1 MEGLKKSFAIL
12 LALCFAVVVNASIG
26 YAKEWKVPAEWK
38 YIKFAGGAASGS
50 WTPLTAKVCEL
61 INKNVPGVQASSTLG
76 ATYSNLAALNKG
88 QVQMAMTLSNA
99 LAECYY
105 LIDPGGLKKVKQTPN
120 IRFLGSMHMGALHA
134 FVRKDSDIYHFSD
147 LAKRPVRIICGPMG
161 SSAYFF
167 NNLILKTY
175 GSSIEDLEKRGGTV
189 HKVYNQQ
196 GVNMMKDRKMDMV
209 ANHTGLYAS
218 WVMDAAT
225 SPGIRFL
232 EFEPEKGKALMEKLF
247 GSVEVV
253 IPKDMYPGIEK
264 DYHTFGYYFPIAV
277 HKEMPEELAYRITKV
292 IWENLKEVQSIG
304 AFGKGI
310 RWETCFAGN
319 TIPIHPGA
327 ERYYKE
333 KGLTIPPLPDMSK
346 FK

>member
-1 MEGLKKSFAIL
+1 MRLNRKRMMIMGLM
-12 LALCFAVVVNASIG
+12 LALTFSSVTAFSAD
-26 YAKEWKVPAEWK
+26 WQVPTKWK

-61 INKNVPGVQASSTLG
+61 INKNIRGVQSSSTLG
-76 ATYSNLAALNKG
+76 STYGNLASLNSG

-105 LIDPGGLKKVKQTPN
+105 RIDPGGLKAVKHAPD
-120 IRFLGSMHMGALHA
+120 IRFLASMHYGALHA
-134 FVRKDSDIYHFSD
+134 FVRKDSDIKSFSD
-147 LAKRPVRIICGPMG
+147 LAKRPVSIISGPMA
-161 SSAYFF
+161 SSAHFF

-175 GSSIEDLEKRGGTV
+175 GSSIEDLEKRGGIA

-196 GVNMMKDRKMDMV
+196 GVNMMKDGKLDMV

-232 EFEPEKGKALMEKLF
+232 EFEPDTQKQLMEALY
-247 GSVEVV
+247 GSVDIV

-277 HKEMPEELAYRITKV
+277 HKNMPDELSYRITKI
-292 IWENLKEVQSIG
+292 IWENLKEIQSIG
-304 AFGKGI
+304 AFGKDI
-310 RWETCFAGN
+310 KWETCLAGN

-333 KGLTIPPLPDMSK
+333 RGVSIPPLPDMSRYK
-346 FK
+346 

>member
-1 MEGLKKSFAIL
+1 MKPKRKMVLAL
-12 LALCFAVVVNASIG
+12 LALSCVLVFTASTAISG
-26 YAKEWKVPAEWK
+26 EWQVPAKWK

-50 WTPLTAKVCEL
+50 WTPLTAKICEL
-61 INKNVPGVQASSTLG
+61 INKNIPGVQASSTLG
-76 ATYSNLAALNKG
+76 ATYGNLAALNKG
-88 QVQMAMTLSNA
+88 QVQLAMTLSNA

-105 LIDPGGLKKVKQTPN
+105 LIDPGGLKKVKQAPN
-120 IRFLGSMHMGALHA
+120 IRFLGSMHYGAVHA
-134 FVRKDSDIYHFSD
+134 FVRKDGDIYSFAD
-147 LAKRPVRIICGPMG
+147 LAKRPVSIMCGPMG

-189 HKVYNQQ
+189 HKVYNAQ
-196 GVNMMKDRKMDMV
+196 GVKMMKDRKMDMV
-209 ANHTGLYAS
+209 ANHTGLHAS

-232 EFEPEKGKALMEKLF
+232 EFEPEKRKALMEKLF
-247 GSVEVV
+247 GSVEVL
-253 IPKDMYPGIEK
+253 IPKDMYPGVEK

-277 HKEMPEELAYRITKV
+277 HKDMPDELVYRITKV
-292 IWENLKEVQSIG
+292 IWENLKEIQSIG

-310 RWETCFAGN
+310 KWETCFAGN

-327 ERYYKE
+327 ERDYKE

-346 FK
+346 YK